1 MTIKNEKSSLEK
13 MCDTL
18 TKDFEK
24 LMDKAEKKYDM
35 ALVLEVNSVKRKRI
49 GKCKEIC
56 EMQTMLETLERKKNA
71 VVYFI

>member
-35 ALVLEVNSVKRKRI
+35 ALEANSLKRKRI

-56 EMQTMLETLERKKNA
+56 EMQTMLETLERKKCRSIFYL
-71 VVYFI
+71 V